1 MQHEKPKLRGQKPS
15 RESLYPLGD
24 FPEWV
29 IHKIAKRLVFLSAVG
44 NADISGGQWAWCFAE
59 AIDGESHNSNLDAC
73 DVSREN
79 CAWSLKT
86 AKFSK
91 PFSCHKVRLI
101 SGRNSPQ
108 FSAGISDASKDPQK
122 TGNVVLDIWNE
133 RVNRVMDAH
142 DEYRLLA
149 LVRNMNTMQFAM
161 FEEEISRFVAGNYRW
176 KTNKNNNLVG
186 QDAATGEHRFT
197 WQPHGGQ
204 FTIIKQVPAS
214 AVKFEIK
221 HPPTIDFDEMLQK
234 VKFDKSWIKIL

>member
-1 MQHEKPKLRGQKPS
+1 
-15 RESLYPLGD
+15 
-24 FPEWV
+24 
-29 IHKIAKRLVFLSAVG
+29 
-44 NADISGGQWAWCFAE
+44 
-59 AIDGESHNSNLDAC
+59 
-73 DVSREN
+73 
-79 CAWSLKT
+79 
-86 AKFSK
+86 
-91 PFSCHKVRLI
+91 
-101 SGRNSPQ
+101 
-108 FSAGISDASKDPQK
+108 
-122 TGNVVLDIWNE
+122 
-133 RVNRVMDAH
+133 MDAH